1 MKQRLFLS
9 PPHMSGKEQTYIAEA
24 FESNYIAPIGP
35 FVNRFE
41 VAIKE
46 TTKAPYALAT
56 INGTAAI
63 HLALRVLNIQEG
75 DIVLASS
82 FTFIG
87 SVSPIL
93 YQNAL
98 PYFIDSDVNSWNLNP
113 DLLLKAI
120 KSAKKKPKALIL
132 THLYGQMADIEHIV
146 SICKDHS
153 IYLIED
159 AAESLGATSHG
170 KQSGTFGDFGIYSF
184 NGNKLLTTSGGG
196 MLVSSNKAWI
206 KRAHFLS
213 TQAKD
218 DAPYYEHTE
227 NGYNYRMSNI
237 LAAIGVAQMEVLE
250 ERVQQARH
258 IFEWYRAELQEI
270 EEITF
275 MPELSNT
282 QGNRWLTTIIF
293 SKSDYKAVQKALEV
307 ENIESRPLWKPMH
320 MQPLF
325 KEALFIENGTAQK
338 LFETGLC
345 LPSGTQMTQ
354 KDVKKVSN
362 IIKKICNA

>member
-1 MKQRLFLS
+1 MKERLFLS
-9 PPHMSGKEQTYIAEA
+9 PPHMSGKELSYVSEA

-41 VAIKE
+41 AEIKRK
-46 TTKAPYALAT
+46 TGAKYALAV

-63 HLALRVLNIQEG
+63 HLALRVLDVKEG

-93 YQNAL
+93 YQNAT
-98 PYFIDSDVNSWNLNP
+98 PYFIDSNTKSWNLDP

-120 KSAKKKPKALIL
+120 ESAPKKPKALIL
-132 THLYGQMADIEHIV
+132 THLYGQMADIEHIAA
-146 SICKDHS
+146 ICREHG

-159 AAESLGATSHG
+159 AAESLGAYTSQ
-170 KQSGTFGDFGIYSF
+170 KQSGTFGDIGIYSF

-196 MLVSSNKAWI
+196 MLVSDNQAWI
-206 KRAHFLS
+206 ERANFLS

-218 DAPYYEHTE
+218 AAGYYEHTE
-227 NGYNYRMSNI
+227 YGYNYRMSNI
-237 LAAIGVAQMEVLE
+237 LAAIGVAQMEILD
-250 ERVQQARH
+250 ERVAQARQ
-258 IFEWYRAELQEI
+258 IFEWYKEELKDI
-270 EEITF
+270 NEITF
-275 MPELSNT
+275 MPELPNAH
-282 QGNRWLTTIIF
+282 GNRWLTTILF
-293 SKSDYKAVQKALEV
+293 SKSNYRKIQKALES

-320 MQPLF
+320 LQPLF
-325 KEALFIENGTAQK
+325 KESLFIENGTAQK

-345 LPSGTQMTQ
+345 LPSGTQMTHE
-354 KDVKKVSN
+354 DVKKVSA
-362 IIKKICNA
+362 IIKKSCNA